1 MKPTPN
7 ICNRRKSGTLAV
19 STSRVFPKTDFNYQA
34 TTLANLDGRCADFCK
49 SSFRAA
55 NQDYFANEAPRHFA
69 HEAGLFFMV
78 VMTVAL
84 PLLNASAAVLG
95 LIRIR

>member
-1 MKPTPN
+1 M
-7 ICNRRKSGTLAV
+7 

-49 SSFRAA
+49 SSFRAVS
-55 NQDYFANEAPRHFA
+55 QDYFANEAPRHFA

>member
-1 MKPTPN
+1 MKPTIQLN
-7 ICNRRKSGTLAV
+7 TRRGPRL
-19 STSRVFPKTDFNYQA
+19 PKTDYSFQA
-34 TTLANLDGRCADFCK
+34 PSAASTGGRCFG
-49 SSFRAA
+49 SHRPSFRAIS
-55 NQDYFANEAPRHFA
+55 QDYFANEAPRHFA
-69 HEAGLFFMV
+69 HEAGLFFMM